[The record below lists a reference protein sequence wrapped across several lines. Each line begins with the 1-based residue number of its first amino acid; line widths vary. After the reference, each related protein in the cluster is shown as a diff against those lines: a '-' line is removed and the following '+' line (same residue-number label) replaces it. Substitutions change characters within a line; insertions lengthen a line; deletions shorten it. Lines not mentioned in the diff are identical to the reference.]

1 MKTPPIRNEHAMAYD
16 AAHARVV
23 LFGGYNGSALSD
35 TWTWDGKNWT
45 PYTLSSPSARYNHM
59 MAYDAAN
66 TEVVLF
72 GGYDG
77 STGFNDTW
85 MWNGSDWT
93 QYWPSSSP
101 TPRDASAMAYDA
113 AISQIVL
120 FDGIFSS
127 DTWEGGA
134 CIAPSITTQ
143 PATKTVT
150 SGSTATLTVAA
161 SGTTPFIYQ
170 WYQGL
175 PGHIS
180 VAVGSNA
187 NTFTTPPMFIP
198 TSYWVSVSN
207 SCGHA
212 DSNAAII
219 NVTAGCV
226 SPSIQAQPQGQTVT
240 SGETATLS
248 VTADGTAPLHYQWY
262 QGTYPDISSPFGSD
276 SNTCVTSA
284 LTTTTGFW
292 VRVSGACDSPADSNT
307 ATVTVNT
314 TTGGPTIT

>member
-1 MKTPPIRNEHAMAYD
+1 MAYD

-127 DTWEGGA
+127 DTWEEGPA
-134 CIAPSITTQ
+134 LLLPSPRNPRPRQ
-143 PATKTVT
+143 
-150 SGSTATLTVAA
+150 
-161 SGTTPFIYQ
+161 
-170 WYQGL
+170 
-175 PGHIS
+175 
-180 VAVGSNA
+180 
-187 NTFTTPPMFIP
+187 
-198 TSYWVSVSN
+198 
-207 SCGHA
+207 
-212 DSNAAII
+212 
-219 NVTAGCV
+219 
-226 SPSIQAQPQGQTVT
+226 
-240 SGETATLS
+240 
-248 VTADGTAPLHYQWY
+248 
-262 QGTYPDISSPFGSD
+262 
-276 SNTCVTSA
+276 
-284 LTTTTGFW
+284 
-292 VRVSGACDSPADSNT
+292 
-307 ATVTVNT
+307 
-314 TTGGPTIT
+314 